1 MEKDTR
7 IMTFSS
13 KRCHD
18 FKKERG
24 VPVSLSLKEGIKY
37 AIINVAVFF
46 SVWADDVET
55 EVVYMT
61 KRCLWNDGWEFQ
73 EVSLETEAKRLLEE
87 KDGWA
92 CVDLPHDWLIYDTE
106 NLYRD
111 GAGWYR
117 KCFFYTMEKEPSGER
132 VSLRFDGVYM
142 NCTVY
147 VNGKRVYDWK
157 YGYSAF
163 EVDITEVLTEG
174 ENTVWVQV
182 RHQSPNSRWYS
193 GAGIYRNVWFVTRPQ
208 VHLASDGS
216 YLHITEQNGN
226 YYVVATTEVECGPG
240 TNLGALSVADTAG
253 AMRDASLE
261 ALQATGAM
269 NGVRV
274 RHRLLSPEGDV
285 VTSCEG
291 SLLAG
296 SFVADVQ
303 EFFVKTPKCWDVDN
317 PVLYTLVTELV
328 KDETVM
334 DEVRQSVGFRKLMFT
349 TDRGLFL
356 NGRHLKLNGVC
367 EHHDLGCLGA
377 AFNKN
382 ALRRQFKKL
391 KEMGVNALRTSHN
404 MPATEFMELADEM
417 GFLVVAEAFDMWE
430 RPKTTYDYARFL
442 KEWYRVDVASWI
454 RRDRNHPSLLMWS
467 IGNEIYDTH
476 ADEHG
481 LEIANYLTEAV
492 RTHDP
497 EGNAPV
503 TIGSNYMPW
512 ENAQRC
518 ADFVKY
524 AGYNYGEM
532 CYEEHHKAHP
542 DWYIYGSETCSTV
555 QSRGIYKFPYEQS
568 VLCDD
573 DEQCSAIGNCT
584 TSWGAKSTEQCIT
597 SDRDAVFSLGQF
609 IWTGFDYIG
618 EPTPYHTKNSYFG
631 QIDTAGF
638 FKDQAYMYQAE
649 WTDYKKAPMVHI
661 FPYWDFSL
669 GQTVDVRICS
679 NAPRVELFVNGAS
692 QGTYEIDHAKGRQLL
707 GHWKVPYVP
716 GEITA
721 VAYDENGA
729 EIARDTEHSFGDPV
743 RLVLAPETT
752 VMKADG
758 RDLIF
763 VEIGTE
769 DADGYPV
776 KNATNRVHVSVE
788 GAGRLVGMDNGD
800 STDFDQYK
808 ATSRRLFSGKLLAV
822 LAATKEPGE
831 IVIKATSVGLSEASV
846 TLRAE
851 ACEMP
856 EGVSATEDN
865 VAAEAKWLRK
875 REEAERLQGLGQDEE
890 LYGTE
895 VPVRRIDIVTE
906 GTNRLDE
913 SRNEVIL
920 TAKIYPENATYQDIL
935 WRVTNNGGVDTNV
948 AKLTD
953 VATGESSFSKECGLS
968 YGKTVKLS
976 ALGDGEIRVR
986 CNSKNG
992 GEKIR
997 LISDMDFSISGMGAA
1012 FINPYELVSG
1022 SLFTRCDGQV
1032 TNGNE
1037 RGVATARDGKTTVTF
1052 DNVDFGAFGSDEIT
1066 LPIFELGNQPVSIEI
1081 WEGAPQDE
1089 GSILVDTVVYH
1100 VPSIWNTYQER
1111 TYKLPKRFKGVTS
1124 ISFVTENK
1132 IHLKGFVFVKKEK
1145 AFETLSVKEN
1155 TSIYGDTFT
1164 VEEDAVTGIGN
1175 NVTVVFEDMDFGEQG
1190 TTKLTICGKSRLAMN
1205 SIHVRFNT
1213 ESGDVNEVAEFAG
1226 AEEYTERMFEFSKV
1240 TGKTTVNFVFLPGCE
1255 FDFQWFRFE

>member
-1 MEKDTR
+1 
-7 IMTFSS
+7 
-13 KRCHD
+13 
-18 FKKERG
+18 
-24 VPVSLSLKEGIKY
+24 
-37 AIINVAVFF
+37 
-46 SVWADDVET
+46 
-55 EVVYMT
+55 MT
-61 KRCLWNDGWEFQ
+61 KRCLWNDGWEFK
-73 EVSLETEAKRLLEE
+73 EVPLETEEELLFEAKE
-87 KDGWA
+87 GWET
-92 CVDLPHDWLIYDTE
+92 VDLPHDWLIYDAE
-106 NLYRD
+106 ELYRD
-111 GAGWYR
+111 GEGWYR
-117 KCFFYTMEKEPSGER
+117 KCFFNDIGKVSSEER

-147 VNGKRVYDWK
+147 VNKLRVYDWK

-163 EVDITEVLTEG
+163 EVDITDALKEG
-174 ENTVWVQV
+174 ENVVWVQV

-193 GAGIYRNVWFVTRPQ
+193 GAGIYRNVWLVTRPQ
-208 VHLASDGS
+208 AHLASDGI
-216 YLHITEQNGN
+216 YVHMTEQNGN
-226 YYVVATTEVECGPG
+226 YYVAVTTEVECGAG

-253 AMRDASLE
+253 AKRADLLGVLS
-261 ALQATGAM
+261 ATGEM
-269 NGVRV
+269 NGVKV
-274 RHRLLSPEGDV
+274 RHRVISPEGNV

-291 SLLAG
+291 GLLAG
-296 SFVADVQ
+296 KFVADTQ
-303 EFFVKTPKCWDVDN
+303 ELLVKAPKVWDIEN

-328 KDETVM
+328 KDETVL
-334 DEVRQSVGFRKLMFT
+334 DETRQAIGFRSLVFT
-349 TDRGLFL
+349 TEQGLFL
-356 NGRHLKLNGVC
+356 NGRRIKLYGVC

-377 AFNKN
+377 AFNKA
-382 ALRRQFKKL
+382 ALRRKFTKL
-391 KEMGVNALRTSHN
+391 KKMGVNALRTSHN
-404 MPATEFMELADEM
+404 MPAKEFMELADEM

-430 RPKTTYDYARFL
+430 RNKTPYDYARFF

-492 RTHDP
+492 RFHDP
-497 EGNAPV
+497 EENAPV

-512 ENAQRC
+512 VNAQKC

-532 CYEEHHKAHP
+532 CYEKHHKEHP

-555 QSRGIYKFPYEQS
+555 QSRGIYRFPLTQS

-573 DEQCSAIGNCT
+573 DEQCSALGNAT

-597 SDRDAVFSLGQF
+597 SDRDAKFSLGQF
-609 IWTGFDYIG
+609 IWTDFDYIG

-661 FPYWDFSL
+661 FPYWDFSA

-679 NAPRVELFVNGAS
+679 NAPRVELFVNGVSKGA
-692 QGTYEIDHAKGRQLL
+692 YDIDHENGKQLL

-721 VAYDENGA
+721 VAYDEDGV
-729 EIARDTEHSFGDPV
+729 EIARDTEHSFGDPAK
-743 RLVLAPETT
+743 LVLKPESR

-769 DADGYPV
+769 DKDGFPV

-808 ATSRRLFSGKLLAV
+808 ATGRRLFSGKLLAV
-822 LAATKEPGE
+822 IAATKKAGD
-831 IVIKATSVGLSEASV
+831 IVVKATSVGLPEVTV

-851 ACEMP
+851 ECEVP

-865 VAAEAKWLRK
+865 VAAEERWLAKKDLSFVDEWKK
-875 REEAERLQGLGQDEE
+875 RMAE
-890 LYGTE
+890 E
-895 VPVRRIDIVTE
+895 VPVRRIDIVAE
-906 GTNRLDE
+906 GTNCLDGE
-913 SRNEVIL
+913 RKEVIL

-935 WRVTNNGGVDTNV
+935 WRVTNNGGVDSNI
-948 AKLTD
+948 ARLTD
-953 VATGESSFSKECGLS
+953 TETGESSFSKEDGLS
-968 YGKTVKLS
+968 YGKTVKLT
-976 ALGDGEIRVR
+976 ALGDGEVRVR
-986 CNSKNG
+986 CNTKNG

-997 LISDMDFSISGMGAA
+997 LISDMDFSISGIGTA
-1012 FINPYELVSG
+1012 FLNPYELISG
-1022 SLFTRCDGQV
+1022 SLFSRYEGVV

-1052 DNVDFGAFGSDEIT
+1052 DNVDFGAFGSDELT
-1066 LPIFELGNQPVSIEI
+1066 LPIFELGSQPVSIEI
-1081 WEGAPQDE
+1081 WKGAPKDA
-1089 GSILVDTVVYH
+1089 GSELVDTVIYH
-1100 VPSIWNTYQER
+1100 VPSVWNTYQEKS
-1111 TYKLPKRFKGVTS
+1111 YKLPKKFKGVTS

-1132 IHLKGFVFVKKEK
+1132 IHLKGFLFTKKEK

-1164 VEEDAVTGIGN
+1164 VEEDAIIGIGN
-1175 NVTVVFEDMDFGEQG
+1175 NVTVVFDDMDFGEKG
-1190 TTKLTICGKSRLAMN
+1190 ATKLTICGKSNLPVN
-1205 SIHVRFNT
+1205 TIHVRFST
-1213 ESGDVNEVAEFAG
+1213 ENGDVNEVAEFAG
-1226 AEEYTERMFEFSKV
+1226 AKEYTERVFEFSKV
-1240 TGKTTVNFVFLPGCE
+1240 TGKATVNFVFLPGCD
-1255 FDFQWFRFE
+1255 FDFKYFRFE